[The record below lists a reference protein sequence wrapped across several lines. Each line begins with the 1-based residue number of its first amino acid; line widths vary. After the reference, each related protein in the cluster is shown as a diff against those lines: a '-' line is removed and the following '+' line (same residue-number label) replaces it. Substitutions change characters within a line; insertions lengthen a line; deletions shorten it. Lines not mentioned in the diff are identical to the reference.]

1 MERDLKLLGFN
12 FTKIHVEKQQNFQ
25 GKLDIKSNIDIISVE
40 KYKLDLVKQDS
51 MKVSFNFT
59 VNYGELG
66 ILSLEGFLILL
77 PDKKSLKEVLENW
90 SKKLDPELRAVIV
103 NLVIQKSSLQA
114 LKLEEEIGLPFHMQM
129 PRVSAT
135 PKKSD

>member
-12 FTKIHVEKQQNFQ
+12 FTKILVEKKQNFQ
-25 GKLDIKSNIDIISVE
+25 GKLEIKSNIDIVSVE
-40 KYKLDLVKQDS
+40 KHKLDLVKQDS
-51 MKVSFNFT
+51 IKVSFSFI

-66 ILSLEGFLILL
+66 TLSLEGFLILL
-77 PDKKSLKEVLENW
+77 PDKQSLKEVLENW

-129 PRVSAT
+129 PKVSVT